1 MTQSIRIVGTSAWRQ
16 GRLSAGTRAVPEE
29 TPVALTYDG
38 TTHAVMMA
46 TPEDLEDFA
55 IGFSLTEGI
64 VGAPSEIETLDIL
77 DEEAGI
83 ELRMRLSEPR
93 AAALAA
99 RRRFMAGPVGCGL
112 CGIES
117 LGEAVR
123 AVPEVGEGAPV
134 TAAEISRAL
143 EAIRGE
149 QAIHR
154 ETNAVH
160 AAAWWQLSGG
170 LLALREDV
178 GRHNALD
185 KLAGALAR
193 GATRPDAGL
202 LLLTSRVS
210 VELVQKA
217 AMIGAPVMVAV
228 SAPTALAIRT
238 ADAAGITIVAV
249 ARQDGFEVFTHPRR
263 IAMGAA
269 AHVDV

>member
-1 MTQSIRIVGTSAWRQ
+1 MQSIRIVGTSAWRQ

-112 CGIES
+112 GGIGS
-117 LGEAVR
+117 LG
-123 AVPEVGEGAPV
+123 
-134 TAAEISRAL
+134 
-143 EAIRGE
+143 
-149 QAIHR
+149 
-154 ETNAVH
+154 
-160 AAAWWQLSGG
+160 
-170 LLALREDV
+170 
-178 GRHNALD
+178 
-185 KLAGALAR
+185 
-193 GATRPDAGL
+193 
-202 LLLTSRVS
+202 
-210 VELVQKA
+210 
-217 AMIGAPVMVAV
+217 
-228 SAPTALAIRT
+228 
-238 ADAAGITIVAV
+238 
-249 ARQDGFEVFTHPRR
+249 
-263 IAMGAA
+263 
-269 AHVDV
+269 